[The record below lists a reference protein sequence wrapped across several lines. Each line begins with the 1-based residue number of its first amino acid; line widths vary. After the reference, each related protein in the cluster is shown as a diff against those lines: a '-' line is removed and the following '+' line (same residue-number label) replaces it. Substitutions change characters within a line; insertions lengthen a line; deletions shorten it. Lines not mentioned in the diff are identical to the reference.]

1 MSYQARDV
9 HLLDQH
15 HISTFYNL
23 KNTIDK
29 LTHACPR
36 DNNHCPSIVGEL
48 SKHETIKSLEGFL
61 ADWWDSFY
69 SMFSSIQ
76 AKYAQDPY
84 AKAARTMDNVVCQVP
99 FVVPS
104 SSPQREPF
112 VTDISHQIEL
122 IRNMSQQREAI
133 DETEDIEQTMNMEP
147 IVNTPE
153 KAASGSRS
161 FLKGSS
167 TSVMQQAP

>member
-1 MSYQARDV
+1 MASSNHQK
-9 HLLDQH
+9 LLDKCLYAYFVKKGMYEAA
-15 HISTFYNL
+15 TAFANEV
-23 KNTIDK
+23 D
-29 LTHACPR
+29 
-36 DNNHCPSIVGEL
+36 VG
-48 SKHETIKSLEGFL
+48 TPTDDAIKSLEGFL

-84 AKAARTMDNVVCQVP
+84 AEVARTVDNVVCQVP

-122 IRNMSQQREAI
+122 IPNMSQQREAI
-133 DETEDIEQTMNMEP
+133 DEAEDIEQTMNMEP

>member
-1 MSYQARDV
+1 MASSNHQK
-9 HLLDQH
+9 LLDKCLYAYFVKKGMYEAA
-15 HISTFYNL
+15 TAFANEV
-23 KNTIDK
+23 D
-29 LTHACPR
+29 
-36 DNNHCPSIVGEL
+36 VG
-48 SKHETIKSLEGFL
+48 TPTDDAIKSLEGFL

-84 AKAARTMDNVVCQVP
+84 AED
-99 FVVPS
+99 
-104 SSPQREPF
+104 
-112 VTDISHQIEL
+112 
-122 IRNMSQQREAI
+122 EA
-133 DETEDIEQTMNMEP
+133 EDIEQTMNMEP